1 MPFQKR
7 DLFRLQDPGPDFE
20 ITCAGKGYAWCHWIL
35 PGYKTNCPT
44 EIRRL
49 IFRLRRR
56 VETLFSQF
64 GGQLSA
70 EKCFRKAS
78 GDYVCIRLENQVP
91 EYNLC
96 MAFSGIFWS
105 SCDIGKIKQ
114 LIFWKFVLPKSGRD
128 FTAFI
133 KLCSFN
139 YKQRFFKFIIPTSH
153 LSDKH
158 LTSHPAL
165 KTSYLNFF
173 LKKLHFFVRFRC
185 HNRLYTIS
193 T

>member
-44 EIRRL
+44 EIRRV

-56 VETLFSQF
+56 VNVFSQF

-96 MAFSGIFWS
+96 MAFSDIFWS

-128 FTAFI
+128 FTAFYQTMQFLTI
-133 KLCSFN
+133 SSAFLNSLYQHPIFLTN
-139 YKQRFFKFIIPTSH
+139 TSH
-153 LSDKH
+153 HIRYSKH
-158 LTSHPAL
+158 HIRI
-165 KTSYLNFF
+165 FF
-173 LKKLHFFVRFRC
+173 
-185 HNRLYTIS
+185 
-193 T
+193 